1 MATKN
6 DPFIL
11 RPLKEEKTQSN
22 VKFMNVV
29 DCDEQTKSRMTKA
42 LEYLASDKAEEL
54 KARLVPQKEMRE
66 TRTKPEI
73 GRR

>member
-1 MATKN
+1 
-6 DPFIL
+6 
-11 RPLKEEKTQSN
+11 
-22 VKFMNVV
+22 MNVV